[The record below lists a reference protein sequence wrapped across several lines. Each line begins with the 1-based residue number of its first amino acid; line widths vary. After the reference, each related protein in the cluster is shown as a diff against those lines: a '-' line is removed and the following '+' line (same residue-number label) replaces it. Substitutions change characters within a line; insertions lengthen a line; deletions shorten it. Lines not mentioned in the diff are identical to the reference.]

1 MFGVRT
7 RPIGGW
13 VSESESEWSVYAL
26 VACSTA
32 MFSGAVAL

>member
-13 VSESESEWSVYAL
+13 VSESEWSVYAL